1 MALFSSTYPIRFSDV
16 DHAGILYYPRFLHYF
31 HCCFEDFFE
40 RGLGVPYN
48 HLIDVERL
56 GFPTVHME
64 VDYMKPLRF
73 GDHVEISLG
82 IDRIGKKS
90 VTWLYTGE
98 TSHDNKKVRAVEAQL
113 VTVCLNMETFESIS
127 LPRKYSEMF
136 QKFEV
141 PDSHRSSLHRSAK
154 PAADGGG

>member
-40 RGLGVPYN
+40 RGMGIPYN
-48 HLIDVERL
+48 HLLDVERI

-64 VDYMKPLRF
+64 VDYLKPLRF

-82 IDRIGKKS
+82 VQKIGNKS
-90 VTWLYTGE
+90 VTWTYTGD
-98 TSHDNKKVRAVEAQL
+98 TARDNRKVRAVEASL
-113 VTVCLNMETFESIS
+113 ITACLDMDSFKGVE
-127 LPRKYSEMF
+127 LPQKYHDLF
-136 QKFEV
+136 KKWLV
-141 PDSHRSSLHRSAK
+141 PDSHRTGLYKAVK
-154 PAADGGG
+154 PD

>member
-40 RGLGVPYN
+40 RGIGIPYN
-48 HLIDVERL
+48 HLLDVERI

-64 VDYMKPLRF
+64 VDYLKPLRF

-82 IDRIGKKS
+82 IHKIGNKS
-90 VTWLYTGE
+90 VTWTYTGD
-98 TSHDNKKVRAVEAQL
+98 TARDNKKVRAVEASL
-113 VTVCLNMETFESIS
+113 ITVAMDMDSFKGIE
-127 LPRKYSEMF
+127 LPQKYHDLFKKWM
-136 QKFEV
+136 V
-141 PDSHRSSLHRSAK
+141 PDSHRTGLYKAVK
-154 PAADGGG
+154 PE

>member
-40 RGLGVPYN
+40 RGLGIRYS
-48 HLIDVERL
+48 HMLDVERI

-64 VDYMKPLRF
+64 VDYLKPLRF

-82 IDRIGKKS
+82 VHKIGNKS
-90 VTWLYTGE
+90 ITWTYTGD
-98 TSHDNKKVRAVEAQL
+98 TSRENKKIRAVEASL
-113 VTVCLNMETFESIS
+113 VTVCLDMDSFEGID
-127 LPRKYSEMF
+127 LPGKYRDLFKKWM
-136 QKFEV
+136 V
-141 PDSHRSSLHRSAK
+141 PDSHRTGLYKAVN
-154 PAADGGG
+154 PDG

>member
-1 MALFSSTYPIRFSDV
+1 MALFSATYKIRFSDV

-48 HLIDVERL
+48 HLLDVERI

-64 VDYMKPLRF
+64 VDYLKPLRF

-82 IDRIGKKS
+82 IQKIGKKS
-90 VTWLYTGE
+90 VSWLYTGD
-98 TSHDNKKVRAVEAQL
+98 TSRENKKVRCVEAEL
-113 VTVCLNMETFESIS
+113 VTVCINMDSFEGIQ
-127 LPRKYSEMF
+127 LPHKYHEAF
-136 QKFEV
+136 QKWLV
-141 PDSHRSSLHRSAK
+141 PDSHRTGLYKAVK
-154 PAADGGG
+154 PEA

>member
-40 RGLGVPYN
+40 RGMGIPYN
-48 HLIDVERL
+48 HLLDVERL

-64 VDYMKPLRF
+64 VDYLKPLRF

-82 IDRIGKKS
+82 VQKIGNKS
-90 VTWLYTGE
+90 ITWTYTGD
-98 TSHDNKKVRAVEAQL
+98 TARDNKKVRAVEASL
-113 VTVCLNMETFESIS
+113 ITACLDMDSFKGIA
-127 LPRKYSEMF
+127 LPQKYHDLF
-136 QKFEV
+136 KKWLV
-141 PDSHRSSLHRSAK
+141 PDSHRTGLYKAVK
-154 PAADGGG
+154 PE

>member
-40 RGLGVPYN
+40 RGIGIPYN
-48 HLIDVERL
+48 HLLDVERI

-64 VDYMKPLRF
+64 VDYLKPLRF

-82 IDRIGKKS
+82 IHKIGNKS
-90 VTWLYTGE
+90 VTWTYTGD
-98 TSHDNKKVRAVEAQL
+98 TARDNKKVRAVEASL
-113 VTVCLNMETFESIS
+113 VTVAMDMDSFKGIE
-127 LPRKYSEMF
+127 LPQKYHDLFKKWM
-136 QKFEV
+136 V
-141 PDSHRSSLHRSAK
+141 PDSHRTGLYKAVK
-154 PAADGGG
+154 PE

>member
-40 RGLGVPYN
+40 RGLGIPYN
-48 HLIDVERL
+48 HLLDVERI

-82 IDRIGKKS
+82 VEKIGTKS
-90 VTWLYTGE
+90 VTWAYAGH
-98 TSHDNKKVRAVEAQL
+98 TSRDNKRVQAVQAQL
-113 VTVCLNMETFESIS
+113 VTVCLDMDSFQGVE
-127 LPRKYSEMF
+127 LPQKYIDLFRKF
-136 QKFEV
+136 AV
-141 PDSHRSSLHRSAK
+141 PDSHKTGYYK
-154 PAADGGG
+154 PVKPE

>member
-40 RGLGVPYN
+40 RGIGIPYN
-48 HLIDVERL
+48 HLLDVERI

-64 VDYMKPLRF
+64 VDYLKPLRF

-82 IDRIGKKS
+82 IHKIGNKS
-90 VTWLYTGE
+90 VTWTYTGD
-98 TSHDNKKVRAVEAQL
+98 TARDNKKVRAVEASL
-113 VTVCLNMETFESIS
+113 VTVAMDMDSFKGIE
-127 LPRKYSEMF
+127 LPQKYHDLFKKWM
-136 QKFEV
+136 V
-141 PDSHRSSLHRSAK
+141 PDSHRTGLYKVVK
-154 PAADGGG
+154 PE